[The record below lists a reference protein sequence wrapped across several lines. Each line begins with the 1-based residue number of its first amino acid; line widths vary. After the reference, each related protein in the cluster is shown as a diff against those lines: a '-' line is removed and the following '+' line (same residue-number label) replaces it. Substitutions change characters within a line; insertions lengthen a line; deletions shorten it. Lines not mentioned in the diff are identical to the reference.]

1 MTTAFMVVC
10 QSHGVHPTFLWALGQ
25 GVKTTGTMFFFRI
38 STRYIRHTK
47 ISGLEKA
54 WSVSLE
60 FGNHIKKM
68 FRKYFGCTDAWDSLL
83 GPELAKEP
91 FWIVAPDQATKSIAY
106 KLNFWNFCHVFL
118 LIILWFLLF
127 VTTFTV
133 KWSNLDQRINSWKYQ
148 QWEEDQTFLTWVM
161 NANSPSILRKA
172 TLQDHNKQPSCWN
185 PLEPS
190 GLKRCQFERWGTGMK
205 WDQAS
210 SKKILPLDPKTM
222 KNEGFIYTPKIW
234 VITPKN
240 EGWGSLYIF
249 CFAGSSWRS
258 ASKVLYRR
266 PKRDP
271 TECGDGPGDGPAICL
286 ARHMRK
292 LWHRSVRGIF
302 CVQYAF
308 PGSSC
313 LHNDKLK
320 WYATFKGPR
329 VDWNILTREQNC
341 FGDFGDRDLLG
352 ILILDVFGS
361 DFGGLLQIRVDV
373 TKKRV

>member
-1 MTTAFMVVC
+1 M
-10 QSHGVHPTFLWALGQ
+10 
-25 GVKTTGTMFFFRI
+25 K
-38 STRYIRHTK
+38 
-47 ISGLEKA
+47 
-54 WSVSLE
+54 VSLE

-286 ARHMRK
+286 ADTCESYDTGPSVGYFVCSMRSRVHHAYTMTSWNNMQLSK
-292 LWHRSVRGIF
+292 DHGLIGI
-302 CVQYAF
+302 Y
-308 PGSSC
+308 
-313 LHNDKLK
+313 
-320 WYATFKGPR
+320 W
-329 VDWNILTREQNC
+329 
-341 FGDFGDRDLLG
+341 LG
-352 ILILDVFGS
+352 NKIALETLETVIF
-361 DFGGLLQIRVDV
+361 
-373 TKKRV
+373 